1 MLFVYINARNLF
13 GWEGGITI
21 MGFQK
26 KGALNKE
33 KSWNV
38 VQLQPQT
45 KRRITNKPLWLEGI
59 TK

>member
-45 KRRITNKPLWLEGI
+45 KRRITSKPLWLEGI